1 MGTKGF
7 FPVFSQS
14 HFNIRQNELVVDPKS
29 DVGSVRIAIATEKK
43 LGTMSKSA
51 SSSFIRY
58 KKYMPQSAF
67 E

>member
-7 FPVFSQS
+7 YPLFSQS
-14 HFNIRQNELVVDPKS
+14 HFHIRQNELAVDPKS

-43 LGTMSKSA
+43 LGTMPKNA

-58 KKYMPQSAF
+58 KKYMLQSAF